1 MSSSRDVV
9 ERRREVLRLVYDNF
23 LHSLDALPQERL
35 WERPG
40 HGLPTGQA
48 GFPIA
53 RLVGHVRDAI
63 VFWLWREGEEPPP
76 AIERGASLETILDSL
91 EQVRGR
97 LDAILAS
104 ASDADLKSV
113 WPSAAPVRLGLPA
126 GQAGAP
132 APSRGEPITLG
143 FISKRLMQHALYHQ
157 GQIDYIRS
165 MGEEGWGRGR
175 TYWEESVDAVS
186 DCP

>member
-9 ERRREVLRLVYDNF
+9 ERRRQVLRLVYDNF
-23 LHSLDALPQERL
+23 LHSLDGLPPERL

-40 HGLPTGQA
+40 HG
-48 GFPIA
+48 FSIA
-53 RLVGHVRDAI
+53 RLMGHVRDAI

-76 AIERGASLETILDSL
+76 TIERGASLETILESL

-104 ASDADLKSV
+104 ATDADLKAI
-113 WPSAAPVRLGLPA
+113 WPSAAPVRLVGL
-126 GQAGAP
+126 G
-132 APSRGEPITLG
+132 PSRGDPITLG

-157 GQIDYIRS
+157 AQIDCVRT
-165 MGEEGWGRGR
+165 MGEKGWGQGR
-175 TYWEESVDAVS
+175 TYWEEAADAVS
-186 DCP
+186 ACP

>member
-9 ERRREVLRLVYDNF
+9 ERRREVLRLVYDSF
-23 LHSLDALPQERL
+23 LHSLDGLPPERL

-40 HGLPTGQA
+40 H

-76 AIERGASLETILDSL
+76 AIERGASLETILESL
-91 EQVRGR
+91 DKVRGR

-104 ASDADLKSV
+104 ASDADLEAV
-113 WPSAAPVRLGLPA
+113 WPSAAPVRLA
-126 GQAGAP
+126 GP
-132 APSRGEPITLG
+132 APSPPKADPPPADRGEPITLG

-157 GQIDYIRS
+157 GQIDYIRT

-175 TYWEESVDAVS
+175 TYWEEAVDAVS
-186 DCP
+186 QCP

>member
-9 ERRREVLRLVYDNF
+9 ERRREVLRLAYDNF
-23 LHSLDALPQERL
+23 LHSLDGLPAERL

-40 HGLPTGQA
+40 H

-63 VFWLWREGEEPPP
+63 VFWLWREGEEPPL
-76 AIERGASLETILDSL
+76 AIERGASLESIIESF

-97 LDAILAS
+97 LDAVLVS
-104 ASDADLKSV
+104 ATDADLEAV
-113 WPSAAPVRLGLPA
+113 WLSAAPVRLA
-126 GQAGAP
+126 
-132 APSRGEPITLG
+132 RPITLG

-157 GQIDYIRS
+157 AQIDYIRS

-175 TYWEESVDAVS
+175 TYWEEAVDAVS
-186 DCP
+186 ACP

>member
-1 MSSSRDVV
+1 MPSSRDVV
-9 ERRREVLRLVYDNF
+9 EQRRQVLRLVYDNF
-23 LHSLDALPQERL
+23 LHSLDDLPPERL

-40 HGLPTGQA
+40 H

-63 VFWLWREGEEPPP
+63 VFWLWRESEETPP
-76 AIERGASLETILDSL
+76 AIERGASLETILESF

-97 LDAILAS
+97 LDAVLAS
-104 ASDADLKSV
+104 ASDADLKAV
-113 WPSAAPVRLGLPA
+113 WLSAAPVRLGLPA
-126 GQAGAP
+126 GQASAP

-143 FISKRLMQHALYHQ
+143 FISKRLMHHALYHQ
-157 GQIDYIRS
+157 GQIDYIRA

-175 TYWEESVDAVS
+175 TYWEEAVDAVS
-186 DCP
+186 ACP

>member
-9 ERRREVLRLVYDNF
+9 ERRRQVLRLVYDNF
-23 LHSLDALPQERL
+23 LHSLDGLPPERL

-53 RLVGHVRDAI
+53 RLVGHVRYAI

-76 AIERGASLETILDSL
+76 AIERGASLETILASL

-97 LDAILAS
+97 LDAVLAS
-104 ASDADLKSV
+104 ASDADLEAA
-113 WPSAAPVRLGLPA
+113 WPSAAPVRLVGL
-126 GQAGAP
+126 G
-132 APSRGEPITLG
+132 PSRGEPITLG

-157 GQIDYIRS
+157 GQIDYIRA
-165 MGEEGWGRGR
+165 MGEEGWGQGR
-175 TYWEESVDAVS
+175 TYWEEAVDAVS
-186 DCP
+186 ECP

>member
-9 ERRREVLRLVYDNF
+9 ERRREVLRLVYDSF
-23 LHSLDALPQERL
+23 LHSLDGLPAERL

-40 HGLPTGQA
+40 H

-76 AIERGASLETILDSL
+76 AIERGASLETILESL
-91 EQVRGR
+91 DKVLGR
-97 LDAILAS
+97 LDAVLAS
-104 ASDADLKSV
+104 ASDADLKAV
-113 WPSAAPVRLGLPA
+113 WPSAAPVRL
-126 GQAGAP
+126 
-132 APSRGEPITLG
+132 STPITLG

-175 TYWEESVDAVS
+175 TYWEEAADAVS
-186 DCP
+186 ECP

>member
-1 MSSSRDVV
+1 MSSSRNVV
-9 ERRREVLRLVYDNF
+9 ERRRQVLRLVYDNF
-23 LHSLDALPQERL
+23 LHSLDGLPPERL

-40 HGLPTGQA
+40 H

-76 AIERGASLETILDSL
+76 AIERGAPLETILESL

-97 LDAILAS
+97 LDAVLAS
-104 ASDADLKSV
+104 ASDADLKTA
-113 WPSAAPVRLGLPA
+113 WPAAAPVRLVGL
-126 GQAGAP
+126 G
-132 APSRGEPITLG
+132 PSRGEPITLG

-157 GQIDYIRS
+157 AQIDYIRS
-165 MGEEGWGRGR
+165 MGEQGWGRGR
-175 TYWEESVDAVS
+175 TYWEEAVDAVS
-186 DCP
+186 ACP

>member
-9 ERRREVLRLVYDNF
+9 ERRREVLRLAYDTF
-23 LHSLDALPQERL
+23 LHSLDGLPAERL

-40 HGLPTGQA
+40 H

-76 AIERGASLETILDSL
+76 AIERGAPLETILESF

-97 LDAILAS
+97 LDAVLAS
-104 ASDADLKSV
+104 ATDADLEAV
-113 WPSAAPVRLGLPA
+113 WLSAAPVRLGLPA
-126 GQAGAP
+126 GQASAP

-157 GQIDYIRS
+157 AQIDYIRS
-165 MGEEGWGRGR
+165 TGEEGWGRGR
-175 TYWEESVDAVS
+175 TYWEEAVDAVS

>member
-9 ERRREVLRLVYDNF
+9 EQRRQVLRLVYDNF
-23 LHSLDALPQERL
+23 LHSLDDLPPERL

-40 HGLPTGQA
+40 H

-76 AIERGASLETILDSL
+76 AIARGASLDTILESFQ
-91 EQVRGR
+91 QVRDR

-104 ASDADLKSV
+104 ASDADLEAV
-113 WPSAAPVRLGLPA
+113 WPSAAPVRLGA
-126 GQAGAP
+126 A

-143 FISKRLMQHALYHQ
+143 FISKRLMQHALYHG

-175 TYWEESVDAVS
+175 TYWEEAVDAVS
-186 DCP
+186 ACP

>member
-23 LHSLDALPQERL
+23 LHSLDGLPPERL

-40 HGLPTGQA
+40 H

-76 AIERGASLETILDSL
+76 AIERGASLETILESF

-97 LDAILAS
+97 LDAILAG
-104 ASDADLKSV
+104 ASDADLETA
-113 WPSAAPVRLGLPA
+113 WPAAAPVRLGLSA

-132 APSRGEPITLG
+132 APSRGEPISLG
-143 FISKRLMQHALYHQ
+143 FISKRLMQHALYHG

-175 TYWEESVDAVS
+175 TYWEQAVDAVS
-186 DCP
+186 ACP

>member
-1 MSSSRDVV
+1 MSSPRDVV
-9 ERRREVLRLVYDNF
+9 ERRREVLRLAYDSF
-23 LHSLDALPQERL
+23 LHSLDGLPPERL

-63 VFWLWREGEEPPP
+63 AFWLWREGEEPPP
-76 AIERGASLETILDSL
+76 AIERGASLETILESL

-97 LDAILAS
+97 LDAVLAS
-104 ASDADLKSV
+104 ASDADLEAA
-113 WPSAAPVRLGLPA
+113 WPSAAPVRLA
-126 GQAGAP
+126 K
-132 APSRGEPITLG
+132 PITLG

-175 TYWEESVDAVS
+175 TYWEEAVDAVS
-186 DCP
+186 ACP

>member
-9 ERRREVLRLVYDNF
+9 EQRRQVLRLVYDNF
-23 LHSLDALPQERL
+23 LRSLDDLPAERL

-40 HGLPTGQA
+40 H

-76 AIERGASLETILDSL
+76 AIERGAPLETILESFK
-91 EQVRGR
+91 QVRGR
-97 LDAILAS
+97 LDEILAS
-104 ASDADLKSV
+104 ASDADLEAV
-113 WPSAAPVRLGLPA
+113 WPSAAAVRIG
-126 GQAGAP
+126 GP

-143 FISKRLMQHALYHQ
+143 FISKRLMQHALYH
-157 GQIDYIRS
+157 GAQIDYIRT

-175 TYWEESVDAVS
+175 TYWEEAVDAVS
-186 DCP
+186 ACP

>member
-9 ERRREVLRLVYDNF
+9 EQRRQVLRLVYDNF
-23 LHSLDALPQERL
+23 LHSLDGLPPERL

-40 HGLPTGQA
+40 H

-76 AIERGASLETILDSL
+76 AIARGASLDTILEFF

-104 ASDADLKSV
+104 ASDADLEAV
-113 WPSAAPVRLGLPA
+113 WPSAAPVRLGA
-126 GQAGAP
+126 A

-143 FISKRLMQHALYHQ
+143 FISKRLMQHALYHG

-175 TYWEESVDAVS
+175 TYWEEAVDAVS
-186 DCP
+186 ACP

>member
-1 MSSSRDVV
+1 MPSSRDVV
-9 ERRREVLRLVYDNF
+9 EQRRQVLRLVYDNF
-23 LHSLDALPQERL
+23 LRSLDDLPAERL

-40 HGLPTGQA
+40 H

-76 AIERGASLETILDSL
+76 AIERGASLETILESF

-97 LDAILAS
+97 LDVILSS
-104 ASDADLKSV
+104 ASDADLGAV
-113 WPSAAPVRLGLPA
+113 WPSAAPVRIGLPA

-143 FISKRLMQHALYHQ
+143 FISKRLMQHALYH
-157 GQIDYIRS
+157 GAQIDYIRT

-175 TYWEESVDAVS
+175 TYWEEAVDAVS
-186 DCP
+186 ACP

>member
-9 ERRREVLRLVYDNF
+9 ERRREVLRLAYDTF
-23 LHSLDALPQERL
+23 LHSLDGLPAERL

-40 HGLPTGQA
+40 H

-76 AIERGASLETILDSL
+76 AIERGASLETILESFQ
-91 EQVRGR
+91 QVRGR
-97 LDAILAS
+97 LDAMLAS
-104 ASDADLKSV
+104 TNDADLEAV
-113 WPSAAPVRLGLPA
+113 WPSAAAVRLGLPA

-132 APSRGEPITLG
+132 APLRGEPITLG
-143 FISKRLMQHALYHQ
+143 FISKRLMQHALYH
-157 GQIDYIRS
+157 GAQIDYIRT

-175 TYWEESVDAVS
+175 TYWEEAVDAVS
-186 DCP
+186 ECP

>member
-9 ERRREVLRLVYDNF
+9 EQRRQVLRLVYDNF
-23 LHSLDALPQERL
+23 LHSLDGLPPERL

-40 HGLPTGQA
+40 H

-63 VFWLWREGEEPPP
+63 VFWLWRESEEPPP
-76 AIERGASLETILDSL
+76 AIERGASLEGILDSF

-104 ASDADLKSV
+104 ATDADLEAV
-113 WPSAAPVRLGLPA
+113 WPSAAPVRLG
-126 GQAGAP
+126 GP

-143 FISKRLMQHALYHQ
+143 FISKRLMHHALYHQ
-157 GQIDYIRS
+157 GQIDYIRA

-175 TYWEESVDAVS
+175 TYWEEAVDAVS
-186 DCP
+186 ACP

>member
-1 MSSSRDVV
+1 MSPSRDVV
-9 ERRREVLRLVYDNF
+9 ERRREVLRLVYDSF
-23 LHSLDALPQERL
+23 LHSLDGLPAERL

-76 AIERGASLETILDSL
+76 AIERGAPLETILDSL

-97 LDAILAS
+97 LDAVLAS
-104 ASDADLKSV
+104 ASDADLKAV
-113 WPSAAPVRLGLPA
+113 WPSAAPVRL
-126 GQAGAP
+126 
-132 APSRGEPITLG
+132 GEPITLG

-157 GQIDYIRS
+157 GQIDYIRT

-175 TYWEESVDAVS
+175 TYWEEAADAVS
-186 DCP
+186 ECP

>member
-9 ERRREVLRLVYDNF
+9 EQRRQVLRLVYDNF
-23 LHSLDALPQERL
+23 LHSLDGLPPERL

-40 HGLPTGQA
+40 H

-76 AIERGASLETILDSL
+76 AIERGAPLETILESFQ
-91 EQVRGR
+91 QVRGR

-104 ASDADLKSV
+104 ASDADLGAV
-113 WPSAAPVRLGLPA
+113 WPSAAPVRLGRRRKA
-126 GQAGAP
+126 GGP

-143 FISKRLMQHALYHQ
+143 FISKRLMQHALYHG

-175 TYWEESVDAVS
+175 TYWEEAVDAVS
-186 DCP
+186 ECP

>member
-9 ERRREVLRLVYDNF
+9 EHRRQVLRLVYDNF
-23 LHSLDALPQERL
+23 LHSLDGLPAERL

-40 HGLPTGQA
+40 H

-76 AIERGASLETILDSL
+76 AIERGASLETILASL

-104 ASDADLKSV
+104 ASDADLEAV
-113 WPSAAPVRLGLPA
+113 WPSAAPVRLG
-126 GQAGAP
+126 G
-132 APSRGEPITLG
+132 PITLG

-157 GQIDYIRS
+157 GQIDYIRA
-165 MGEEGWGRGR
+165 MGEEGWGQGR
-175 TYWEESVDAVS
+175 TYWEEAVDAVS
-186 DCP
+186 ACP

>member
-9 ERRREVLRLVYDNF
+9 EQRRQVLRLVYDNF
-23 LHSLDALPQERL
+23 LRSLDDLPPERL

-40 HGLPTGQA
+40 H

-76 AIERGASLETILDSL
+76 AIERGASLETILESF

-97 LDAILAS
+97 LDAVLAS
-104 ASDADLKSV
+104 ATDADLEAV
-113 WPSAAPVRLGLPA
+113 WPSAAAVRIGLPA

-143 FISKRLMQHALYHQ
+143 FISKRLMQHALYH
-157 GQIDYIRS
+157 GAQIDYIRT

-175 TYWEESVDAVS
+175 TYWEEAVDAVS
-186 DCP
+186 ACP

>member
-9 ERRREVLRLVYDNF
+9 EQRRQVLRLVYDSF
-23 LHSLDALPQERL
+23 LHSLDGLPPERL

-40 HGLPTGQA
+40 H

-76 AIERGASLETILDSL
+76 AIERGAPLETILESL

-97 LDAILAS
+97 LDAVLAS
-104 ASDADLKSV
+104 ASDADLEAA
-113 WPSAAPVRLGLPA
+113 WPSAAPVRLGA
-126 GQAGAP
+126 
-132 APSRGEPITLG
+132 PITLG
-143 FISKRLMQHALYHQ
+143 FVSKRLMQHALYHQ
-157 GQIDYIRS
+157 GQIDYIRA
-165 MGEEGWGRGR
+165 MGEEGWGRDR
-175 TYWEESVDAVS
+175 RYWEEAADAVS
-186 DCP
+186 ECP

>member
-1 MSSSRDVV
+1 MPSSRDVV
-9 ERRREVLRLVYDNF
+9 EQRRQVLRLVHDNF
-23 LHSLDALPQERL
+23 LRSLDDLPAERL

-40 HGLPTGQA
+40 H

-76 AIERGASLETILDSL
+76 AIERGAPLETILESF

-97 LDAILAS
+97 LDEILAS
-104 ASDADLKSV
+104 ATDADLEAV
-113 WPSAAPVRLGLPA
+113 WPSAAAVRIG
-126 GQAGAP
+126 GP

-143 FISKRLMQHALYHQ
+143 FISKRLMQHGLYH
-157 GQIDYIRS
+157 GAQIDYIRT

-175 TYWEESVDAVS
+175 TYWEEAVDAVS
-186 DCP
+186 ACP

>member
-9 ERRREVLRLVYDNF
+9 EQRRQVLRLVYDNF
-23 LHSLDALPQERL
+23 LHSLDDLPPERV

-76 AIERGASLETILDSL
+76 AIERGTSLETILDSFQ
-91 EQVRGR
+91 QVRGR
-97 LDAILAS
+97 LDEILAS
-104 ASDADLKSV
+104 ASDADLEAV

-126 GQAGAP
+126 GQAGVP
-132 APSRGEPITLG
+132 APLRGEPITLG
-143 FISKRLMQHALYHQ
+143 FISKRLMQHALYH
-157 GQIDYIRS
+157 GAQIDYIRT

-175 TYWEESVDAVS
+175 TYWEEAVDAVS
-186 DCP
+186 ACP

>member
-23 LHSLDALPQERL
+23 LHSLDGLPPERL

-40 HGLPTGQA
+40 H

-63 VFWLWREGEEPPP
+63 VFWLWREGEEPAP

-97 LDAILAS
+97 LDAVLAS
-104 ASDADLKSV
+104 ASDADLKAV

-186 DCP
+186 ACP

>member
-9 ERRREVLRLVYDNF
+9 EQRRQVLRLVYDNF
-23 LHSLDALPQERL
+23 LHSLDGLPPERL

-40 HGLPTGQA
+40 L

-76 AIERGASLETILDSL
+76 AIERGASLETILESF

-97 LDAILAS
+97 LDDVLAT
-104 ASDADLKSV
+104 ASDADLEAS

-126 GQAGAP
+126 GQAG
-132 APSRGEPITLG
+132 GPITLG

-175 TYWEESVDAVS
+175 TYWEEAVDAVS
-186 DCP
+186 ECP